1 MRKTQKFCSTSPRA
15 TKIKGADGA
24 GISFLKKVKFAMRS
38 EVQQARLTERGS
50 LLCFTTL
57 ICHHLSLKDSCARVN
72 NNLGQFCFGKEQI
85 KSVKKPDRANQ
96 RLSIDL

>member
-15 TKIKGADGA
+15 PRIKEVDGA
-24 GISFLKKVKFAMRS
+24 GISFLKKVRFAMKY

-57 ICHHLSLKDSCARVN
+57 MCHHLSLKDSCTRVN

-85 KSVKKPDRANQ
+85 KSVKKPDQSSSVVER
-96 RLSIDL
+96 